1 MTDNAIWLGIALGF
15 TTSALFVI
23 ALAYARAGSLNRA
36 WWGLTVAGRGKQDPA
51 IEAKINAAL
60 GGSGVVVTAP
70 AASPPPPVASKPTS
84 PPPPATKTSPPP
96 PPPALPKPGEPLRLL
111 ALLQSEARL
120 LDFLM
125 EDVSGATDAQIGQG
139 VREVH
144 KKAAAA
150 LKKYL
155 AIEPVM
161 GGTEGDRVTVQR
173 GFDPSAVRVLG
184 NVTGEPPYSGE
195 LQHPGWRVKEVK
207 LPTVA
212 DGQDQLVL
220 QPAEVQV

>member
-1 MTDNAIWLGIALGF
+1 MDMMWLGLALGLVASGVF
-15 TTSALFVI
+15 VVALF
-23 ALAYARAGSLNRA
+23 YARAGNLTRA
-36 WWGLTVAGRGKQDPA
+36 WWGLTVAGRAAQDPA
-51 IEAKINAAL
+51 LETKITAVL
-60 GGSGVVVTAP
+60 GGQAV
-70 AASPPPPVASKPTS
+70 PVS
-84 PPPPATKTSPPP
+84 PPPPAPVSPPVTATKPTVPP
-96 PPPALPKPGEPLRLL
+96 PPPAPPKPTGEPLRLL
-111 ALLQSEARL
+111 SVLQSESRL

-125 EDVSGATDAQIGQG
+125 EDIAGAPDAVVGAG
-139 VREVH
+139 VKEVH

-155 AIEPVM
+155 AIEPVL
-161 GGTEGDRVTVQR
+161 GGTEGDRVTVPK

-195 LQHPGWRVKEVK
+195 LQHPGWRVKEVN

-212 DGQDQLVL
+212 DGQDQFVL